1 MASALQ
7 RERTV
12 ESISA
17 GGSPARWRPV
27 SAPRQLAHRA
37 GIVLVIQIVGAGL
50 AYLLQVLLARLLG
63 ATGYGVYSYVF
74 ICVSFAALAAGLGLP
89 AAAVRYLPVYRL
101 RGDWGRIHGFL
112 RLSRIATFTTAV
124 AIAIVAGLIALLAVA
139 TGLVAD
145 PRPIVLAGLLVPA
158 LAGSMLYM
166 EWERAENRVTSA
178 FLPSLIARPVLIGT
192 IAAAVALAGKL
203 TTAAALAATVAAA
216 YAVLIAQHVLA
227 RRSMPVLSGTRAVVE
242 RRDWL
247 RVGFALLAVNAFI
260 VTLMQVDV
268 VIVGAARGARDA
280 GIYAAASKTASLVAF
295 VIVAVNAAAAP
306 EFATLWAEGRRE
318 DLQRLVGRLARMIFW
333 PSLAICAGIA
343 VASGPLLALFGGGFV
358 AARGALLVLLVGQLV
373 NAAAGSVGYLLTL
386 TGHHGVATRALGVS
400 AVVSIALTAIGASA
414 FGLVGAA
421 AGSAAGFVVW
431 NALLYRLVVTRL
443 GIHASIL
450 ASIQASRRD
459 QARLASSR
467 RPPK

>member
-1 MASALQ
+1 VTGEAVVGAL
-7 RERTV
+7 
-12 ESISA
+12 
-17 GGSPARWRPV
+17 PARRGLL
-27 SAPRQLAHRA
+27 SGSRRLTHRA
-37 GIVLVIQIVGAGL
+37 GIVLVIQVVGAGL

-63 ATGYGVYSYVF
+63 ANGYGIYSYVF
-74 ICVSFAALAAGLGLP
+74 ICASFVALAAGLGLP
-89 AAAVRYLPVYRL
+89 AAAVRYLPVYRM

-112 RLSRIATFTTAV
+112 RLSRVATFTTAV
-124 AIAIVAGLIALLAVA
+124 AVALVAASIALLAGA
-139 TGLVAD
+139 IGLVAN

-158 LAGSMLYM
+158 FAGSMLYM

-178 FLPSLIARPVLIGT
+178 FLPSLIARPVLIAT
-192 IAAAVALAGKL
+192 IATGIALTGKL
-203 TTAAALAATVAAA
+203 TTAGALAATIAAT
-216 YAVLIAQHVLA
+216 YAVLIAQHMLA
-227 RRSMPVLSGTRAVVE
+227 QRSMPLPPGTRPVVE

-280 GIYAAASKTASLVAF
+280 GIYAAASKTTSLVAF

-306 EFATLWAEGRRE
+306 QFATLWAQGRRE
-318 DLQRLVGRLARMIFW
+318 ELQRLVARLAQLIFW

-343 VASGPLLALFGGGFV
+343 VLSGPLLALFGGDFV
-358 AARGALLVLLVGQLV
+358 AARGALLVLLVGQLI
-373 NAAAGSVGYLLTL
+373 NAAAGPVGYLLTL

-400 AVVSIALTAIGASA
+400 AVVSIALTAAGAST

-450 ASIQASRRD
+450 ASISTAPSTAPR
-459 QARLASSR
+459 AWSR
-467 RPPK
+467 RPSK

>member
-1 MASALQ
+1 MASTLH
-7 RERTV
+7 REATLPVRRGLL
-12 ESISA
+12 S
-17 GGSPARWRPV
+17 GSRR
-27 SAPRQLAHRA
+27 LTYRA
-37 GIVLVIQIVGAGL
+37 GIVLAIQVVGAGL

-63 ATGYGVYSYVF
+63 ANGYGVYSYVF
-74 ICVSFAALAAGLGLP
+74 ICVSFVALAAGLGLP
-89 AAAVRYLPVYRL
+89 AAGVRYLPVYRM
-101 RGDWGRIHGFL
+101 RSDWGRIHGFL
-112 RLSRIATFTTAV
+112 RLSRVATFTTAV
-124 AIAIVAGLIALLAVA
+124 AVALVAASIALLAGA
-139 TGLVAD
+139 IGLVAN

-178 FLPSLIARPVLIGT
+178 FLPTLIARPVLIGT

-203 TTAAALAATVAAA
+203 TTGGALAATIAAA

-227 RRSMPVLSGTRAVVE
+227 QRSMPIPPGTRPVVE

-247 RVGFALLAVNAFI
+247 GVGFALLAVNAFI

-306 EFATLWAEGRRE
+306 KFATLWAQGRRE
-318 DLQRLVGRLARMIFW
+318 DLQRLVARLAQLIFW

-343 VASGPLLALFGGGFV
+343 VLSGPLLALFGGGFV

-386 TGHHGVATRALGVS
+386 TGHHGVATRALGGS
-400 AVVSIALTAIGASA
+400 AVVSIALTAAGAST

-431 NALLYRLVVTRL
+431 NALLYRLVVTRMD
-443 GIHASIL
+443 IHASIL
-450 ASIQASRRD
+450 GSISR
-459 QARLASSR
+459 ARLAAPRAWSR
-467 RPPK
+467 RPPT